1 MNLMKNGLTARQKQL
16 LEVIYQFIKNSGY
29 PPTFEEMRENLGV
42 SSNQSIIDLL
52 EKLKRGG
59 YLKRSEGARS
69 IAILPFGYEALGQPP
84 LTAFLGVTSAGVPL
98 ETVEISGEWITTPT
112 SDVAQLKDD
121 VFLLK
126 VSGDSML
133 NAGIE
138 DGDAVLVRGQKEFV
152 SGDIVLAKIGDE
164 STIKRFIS
172 DDRPPYIYLKPEN
185 PKYEIIPFDE
195 ETRLVGKVISIL
207 KNNYWKPIK

>member
-1 MNLMKNGLTARQKQL
+1 MDFLKK
-16 LEVIYQFIKNSGY
+16 LEAQELIKKDNSI
-29 PPTFEEMRENLGV
+29 
-42 SSNQSIIDLL
+42 SS
-52 EKLKRGG
+52 
-59 YLKRSEGARS
+59 RS
-69 IAILPFGYEALGQPP
+69 IKILDNGYKILGENP
-84 LTAFLGVTSAGVPL
+84 LISVLGVTSAGKPL
-98 ETVEISGEWITTPT
+98 EAVEISGEWITTPT

-172 DDRPPYIYLKPEN
+172 DDRPPYMYLKPEN
-185 PKYEIIPFDE
+185 PKYEIIPFNE

-207 KNNYWKPIK
+207 KNNYWKAIK